1 MHQALLD
8 KLRDGG
14 MLDAAG
20 KIDPIAILQFV
31 KDLFAKYVS
40 QEVVLAQFEI
50 LWAKVVAAD
59 WPKVPNGLEAL
70 IKPIIHAMI
79 VAAIKH
85 YVPAKV

>member
-8 KLRDGG
+8 KLCDGG

-40 QEVVLAQFEI
+40 QEVVLAQFEA
-50 LWAKVVAAD
+50 LWVKVAAAD
-59 WPKVPNGLEAL
+59 WPKVPNVIEAI
-70 IKPIIHAMI
+70 IKTLVHDSI
-79 VAAIKH
+79 VSVIKQ